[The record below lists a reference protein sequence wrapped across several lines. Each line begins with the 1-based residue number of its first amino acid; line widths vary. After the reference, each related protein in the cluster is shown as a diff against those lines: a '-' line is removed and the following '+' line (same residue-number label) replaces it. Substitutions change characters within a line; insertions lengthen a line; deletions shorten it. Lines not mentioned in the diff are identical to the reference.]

1 MKTNLFKVREKKEK
15 KIIIEEERLKNPFL
29 LFFKRYG
36 KSILISGIMI
46 AICFLLISTGIAFSL
61 FRGSND
67 YDITYIEGD
76 EIINSNNNPEIDDDD
91 VKDEL
96 LGEIA
101 KADGIVLQ
109 TKTFMSSQGDVIS
122 YFTDGTSIVVQS
134 DGKIYRIST
143 NKNGGYGINENGK
156 VNETAKKI
164 LVESTTTTLMDGT
177 IITYYSDGTA
187 KVEHNT
193 QTLFIRNS
201 DNIKIDNGSS
211 LNTLKPSGVAPTR
224 ETTKVGTTIVKT
236 FTDGTTLL
244 IVGAEKYIINKNTEV
259 TTTET
264 DINYSKQN
272 IFATISEKT
281 YADGNIIT
289 HFANGSA
296 IITELNGNIT
306 YVKKSGDLLLKDQK
320 LYEIYPKED
329 GTSRKTFNIANNQK
343 VTYFD
348 NGAAVIINPD
358 GTRKYAADND
368 DIIYDD
374 NKNITSNPETS
385 KQISERETI
394 DGEKAYN
401 FENGK
406 SQVIRDDGTSYIID
420 TEKLE
425 FKPESDIVDGD
436 DKGDEEDD
444 KEKPELE
451 DNPTPEDPGA
461 DLYISEVETDPK
473 ENSNMQTNKFIIQNN
488 SNEVKILRITIEEV
502 INYAKYNTDRL
513 PPKFVKFQAT
523 VGNNYVPATTLTDN
537 TWIDEEGRENYI
549 IYDGII
555 LPKQTLEVAILLYV
569 DYAPLDNSYQNKG
582 FIGTIRVY
590 VEDGRRS

>member
-36 KSILISGIMI
+36 KSIIISGIMI

-76 EIINSNNNPEIDDDD
+76 EIINSNNNPEIDDED

-122 YFTDGTSIVVQS
+122 YFTDGTAIVVQS
-134 DGKIYRIST
+134 NGKIYRISST
-143 NKNGGYGINENGK
+143 QNGDYGINENGK

-193 QTLFIRNS
+193 QTLFVRNS

-224 ETTKVGTTIVKT
+224 ETTKVGTSIVKT

-244 IVGAEKYIINKNTEV
+244 IIGGEKYIVNKNTEV

-264 DINYSKQN
+264 EINYSKQN
-272 IFATISEKT
+272 IFATLSEKN
-281 YADGNIIT
+281 YADGNVIT
-289 HFANGSA
+289 HFTNGST
-296 IITELNGNIT
+296 IITEPNGNVT
-306 YVKKSGDLLLKDQK
+306 YVKKSGDLKLKDQK
-320 LYEIYPKED
+320 LYEIYPNED
-329 GTSRKTFNIANNQK
+329 GTSRKTFKIAGDQK

-358 GTRKYAADND
+358 GTRKYVEDND

-406 SQVIRDDGTSYIID
+406 SQVIRNDGTSYIVD

-425 FKPESDIVDGD
+425 FKPESDIIDGD
-436 DKGDEEDD
+436 DKEDEE
-444 KEKPELE
+444 KPGEGE
-451 DNPTPEDPGA
+451 DNSEVENPGA
-461 DLYISEVETDPK
+461 DIIISEVETDPK
-473 ENSNMQTNKFIIQNN
+473 EDSNMQTNKFIIKNN
-488 SNEVKILRITIEEV
+488 SNEVKNLRITIEEV
-502 INYAKYNTDRL
+502 EDYKKYNTDRL
-513 PPKFVKFQAT
+513 PPQFVKFQAT
-523 VGNNYVPATTLTDN
+523 VGNNYVPATTLIDN
-537 TWIDEEGRENYI
+537 NWIDEEGRANYI

-569 DYAPLDNSYQNKG
+569 NYAPLDNSYQNKG

>member
-1 MKTNLFKVREKKEK
+1 MKTNLFKVREKKAK

-46 AICFLLISTGIAFSL
+46 AICLLLISTGLAFSL

-76 EIINSNNNPEIDDDD
+76 EIINSNNNPEIDDED

-134 DGKIYRIST
+134 NGKIYRISS
-143 NKNGGYGINENGK
+143 NKNGGYGIDKNGE

-164 LVESTTTTLMDGT
+164 LVESTTTTLKDGT

-193 QTLFIRNS
+193 QTFFIRNS

-211 LNTLKPSGVAPTR
+211 LNTLKPSGVAPIR
-224 ETTKVGTTIVKT
+224 ETTKVGASIVKT

-244 IVGAEKYIINKNTEV
+244 VVGAEKYIINKNTEV
-259 TTTET
+259 TITENEIT
-264 DINYSKQN
+264 YSKQN
-272 IFATISEKT
+272 IFAALSEKT

-289 HFANGSA
+289 HFDNGSA
-296 IITELNGNIT
+296 IITEPNGNIT
-306 YVKKSGDLLLKDQK
+306 YVKKSGDLKLKEKK
-320 LYEIYPKED
+320 LYEIYPNEKV
-329 GTSRKTFNIANNQK
+329 TSRKTFNVAGDQK

-348 NGAAVIINPD
+348 NGAAVIINSD
-358 GTRKYAADND
+358 KTREYVEDSD

-394 DGEKAYN
+394 KGEKAYN

-406 SQVIRDDGTSYIID
+406 SQVMRKDGTSYIID
-420 TEKLE
+420 TEKLD
-425 FKPESDIVDGD
+425 FKPESDIGDGT
-436 DKGDEEDD
+436 DKDD
-444 KEKPELE
+444 KEEPDVDE
-451 DNPTPEDPGA
+451 DNSEMEDPGEGIV
-461 DLYISEVETDPK
+461 ISEVETDPK
-473 ENSNMQTNKFIIQNN
+473 ENSNMQTNKFTIQNN
-488 SNEVKILRITIEEV
+488 SNEVKSLRITIEEV
-502 INYAKYNTDRL
+502 KNYAKYNTDRL
-513 PPKFVKFQAT
+513 PPRFVKFQAT
-523 VGNNYVPATTLTDN
+523 IGNNYVPAITLTDN

-569 DYAPLDNSYQNKG
+569 NYAPLDNSYQNKG

-590 VEDGRRS
+590 VEDGRRG

>member
-1 MKTNLFKVREKKEK
+1 MKTNLFKVSEKKEK

-76 EIINSNNNPEIDDDD
+76 EIINSNNNPEIDDED

-134 DGKIYRIST
+134 DGKIYRISRAKDG
-143 NKNGGYGINENGK
+143 NYGINENGK

-164 LVESTTTTLMDGT
+164 LVESTTTTLMDGS

-224 ETTKVGTTIVKT
+224 ETTKVGTSVVKT
-236 FTDGTTLL
+236 FTDGTILL
-244 IVGAEKYIINKNTEV
+244 VVGVEKYIINKNTEV
-259 TTTET
+259 TITET
-264 DINYSKQN
+264 DINYSKKN
-272 IFATISEKT
+272 IFSTLSEKT

-289 HFANGSA
+289 HFENGSA
-296 IITELNGNIT
+296 IITEPNGNIT
-306 YVKKSGDLLLKDQK
+306 YVKKSGDLKLKEQK
-320 LYEIYPKED
+320 LHEIYPNED
-329 GTSRKTFNIANNQK
+329 GTSRKTFDIAGGQK

-348 NGAAVIINPD
+348 NGVAVIINSD
-358 GTRKYAADND
+358 GTRKYVEDND

-406 SQVIRDDGTSYIID
+406 SQVIRKDGTSYIVD

-436 DKGDEEDD
+436 DKEDEEEPD
-444 KEKPELE
+444 EGE
-451 DNPTPEDPGA
+451 DNSEVENPG
-461 DLYISEVETDPK
+461 DGIHISEVETEPNEDR
-473 ENSNMQTNKFIIQNN
+473 NMQTNKFIIQNN
-488 SNEVKILRITIEEV
+488 SNEVKDLRITIEEV
-502 INYAKYNTDRL
+502 SNYAKYNTDRL
-513 PPKFVKFQAT
+513 PPRFVKFQAT
-523 VGNNYVPATTLTDN
+523 VGANYVPATTLTDN
-537 TWIDEEGRENYI
+537 TWIDEEGRENYVL
-549 IYDGII
+549 YDGII
-555 LPKQTLEVAILLYV
+555 LPKQTLEVVVLLYV
-569 DYAPLDNSYQNKG
+569 NYAPLDNSYQNKG

-590 VEDGRRS
+590 VEDGSGR